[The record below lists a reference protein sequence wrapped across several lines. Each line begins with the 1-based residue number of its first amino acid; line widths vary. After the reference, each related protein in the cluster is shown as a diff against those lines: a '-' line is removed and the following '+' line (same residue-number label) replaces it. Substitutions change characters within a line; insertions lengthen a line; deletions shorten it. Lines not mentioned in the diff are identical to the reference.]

1 MNFYLASKKVI
12 PTTKNA
18 IVIGNSLG
26 HDLTLSNGQYHHI
39 NTRTLVEGLGPCIKL
54 TAWGGKDKFEA
65 HSAPEL
71 ENAVKNNIKGVTEL
85 IFDFEKLE
93 YMASAGLRVLLS
105 AAKVM
110 KKQGSMK
117 IINVTEPVMD
127 VFTFTG
133 MADMLEIEKL

>member
-1 MNFYLASKKVI
+1 MTV
-12 PTTKNA
+12 TTK
-18 IVIGNSLG
+18 L
-26 HDLTLSNGQYHHI
+26 
-39 NTRTLVEGLGPCIKL
+39 EGAKL
-54 TAWGGKDKFEA
+54 TVAAEGKLGTT
-65 HSAPEL
+65 SAPEL
-71 ENAVKNNIKGVTEL
+71 EKAVKNHINGVTEL

-117 IINVTEPVMD
+117 IIHVTEPVME

-133 MADMLEIEKL
+133 MADVLDIEKL

>member
-1 MNFYLASKKVI
+1 MNV
-12 PTTKNA
+12 TTNLD
-18 IVIGNSLG
+18 G
-26 HDLTLSNGQYHHI
+26 T
-39 NTRTLVEGLGPCIKL
+39 KL
-54 TAWGGKDKFEA
+54 TVAAEGKLGTT
-65 HSAPEL
+65 SAPEL